1 MTKTGLFSKLDHR
14 RLLNLIEFKFEC
26 FQEQITFFVKPLA
39 FSFDEF
45 FVPIW
50 ELSDVDCQPERN
62 LLCHANFK
70 FAFFPCRFRV
80 LYMEWCFFY
89 RPSVICGDIN
99 RIHEPLRSSKV
110 FWLELEIFITHFD
123 SFFTLLFGKAI
134 KVKLVVVKVI
144 F

>member
-1 MTKTGLFSKLDHR
+1 MWIVNQSVTCSVTQILS
-14 RLLNLIEFKFEC
+14 LL
-26 FQEQITFFVKPLA
+26 
-39 FSFDEF
+39 
-45 FVPIW
+45 
-50 ELSDVDCQPERN
+50 
-62 LLCHANFK
+62 
-70 FAFFPCRFRV
+70 FFPADLEFCIWNGV
-80 LYMEWCFFY
+80 FFY

-110 FWLELEIFITHFD
+110 FWFELEIFITHFD